1 LSTSFI
7 LTTEIV
13 GGTLSDET
21 RLPLRLTQAAAQT
34 EEIMHKALLAALL
47 AVIAVSSAAVAEG
60 KRIGVSWSNF
70 QEARWKF
77 DAAAMRSAIQRD
89 GNDYVSANAEA
100 SAEKQLDDIQ
110 TMIEAGVDALVILP
124 VDREQIGPAIDAASA
139 AGIPV
144 ISYDRLIEDDRV
156 FYITFD
162 NVGVGRLIASIVR
175 QAAPEGNYVILKG
188 DPADANVGF
197 LRQGMEEVIGAAVA
211 GGTITIVGEANA
223 EGWKPESAFT
233 AMEKILAD
241 SGDQVDAVLAQNDG
255 IAGAVIEALAAR
267 GLQVPVGGQDGDPA
281 ALNRVA
287 QGTQTVSVWKN
298 NRELGKAAGKVAGL
312 LAEGVPMDRVPEAIR
327 FTGGDKG
334 LTYNAILLNPTPIT
348 RENLNIVIEADH
360 VTEVEVCRGA
370 LPGVAGCN

>member
-1 LSTSFI
+1 MRRVI
-7 LTTEIV
+7 
-13 GGTLSDET
+13 
-21 RLPLRLTQAAAQT
+21 
-34 EEIMHKALLAALL
+34 LAALL
-47 AVIAVSSAAVAEG
+47 AAVGFVSGAHAEG

-70 QEARWKF
+70 QEPRWKF

-89 GNDYVSANAEA
+89 GNEYVTTNAEA
-100 SAEKQLDDIQ
+100 SAEKQLDDIR
-110 TMIEAGVDALVILP
+110 TMIESGIDALVILP
-124 VDREQIGPAIDAASA
+124 VDREQIGPALDLAAA
-139 AGIPV
+139 AGVPV

-175 QAAPEGNYVILKG
+175 QAAPEGNYVIIKG

-197 LRQGMEEVIGAAVA
+197 LRQGMEDVIGAAVA
-211 GGTITIVGEANA
+211 GGTITMVGEANA
-223 EGWKPESAFT
+223 EGWRPDSAFA
-233 AMEKILAD
+233 AMDKIRTET
-241 SGDQVDAVLAQNDG
+241 GGQVDAVLAQNDG
-255 IAGAVIEALAAR
+255 IAGAVIEALGGR

-298 NRELGKAAGKVAGL
+298 NRELGKAAGKIAGL
-312 LAEGVPMDRVPEAIR
+312 LADGVPMDRIPDAIR

-348 RENLNIVIEADH
+348 RENLNLVIEADH
-360 VTEVEVCRGA
+360 VTKVEVCRGA
-370 LPGVAGCN
+370 LPRTPGCD

>member
-1 LSTSFI
+1 M
-7 LTTEIV
+7 
-13 GGTLSDET
+13 
-21 RLPLRLTQAAAQT
+21 RMAR
-34 EEIMHKALLAALL
+34 L
-47 AVIAVSSAAVAEG
+47 AVILAAVAASPAAHAEG
-60 KRIGVSWSNF
+60 QKIGVSWSNF

-89 GNDYVSANAEA
+89 GNEYVTANAEA

-110 TMIEAGVDALVILP
+110 TMIDAGVDALVILP
-124 VDREQIGPAIDAASA
+124 VDREAILPAIDLAAA

-175 QAAPEGNYVILKG
+175 QARPEGNYVILKG

-211 GGTITIVGEANA
+211 GGTITVVGEANA
-223 EGWKPESAFT
+223 EGWRPDSALA
-233 AMEKILAD
+233 AMEGILNATE
-241 SGDQVDAVLAQNDG
+241 GKVDAVLAQNDG
-255 IAGAVIEALAAR
+255 IAGAVIEALTAR
-267 GLQVPVGGQDGDPA
+267 GLSVPVGGQDGDPA

-298 NRELGKAAGKVAGL
+298 NRELGKEAGRIAGL
-312 LAEGVPMDRVPEAIR
+312 LAEGVPMERVPDATR

-334 LTYNAILLNPTPIT
+334 LTYTAILLNPTPIT
-348 RENLNIVIEADH
+348 RDNLNIVIEADH
-360 VTEVEVCRGA
+360 VTRTEVCRGA